1 MAAQFSSK
9 DFRAALSSFATG
21 VTIITARDL
30 KDEPIG
36 MTASSFNSVSMEP
49 PLVLWSI
56 AKSALSAPSFTN
68 AEFFAVH
75 VLASDQTEISNKFAI
90 KGEDKFSNINWSQDS
105 NGVPIIDGVS
115 SRFDCKTY
123 AIHEGGDHWIILGEV
138 IEIENNSKRGLVFS
152 EGSYSTTSAIRPNN
166 QIPNELDTGSNLID
180 ELLIYQL
187 ARASR
192 QVENLFHK
200 TVDEEELTIPEWRIL
215 ASLYGNASRSLSE
228 LCARTFVD
236 PGVIID
242 ILTRMSI
249 DNLCTLSDTK
259 SEMIITGTND
269 GMKRVAN
276 LFDAA
281 QNQENAILTDLNEIE
296 RVALIKQLKSIIRT
310 TNN

>member
-9 DFRAALSSFATG
+9 EFRAALSSFATG

-75 VLASDQTEISNKFAI
+75 VLASDQTDISNKFAI
-90 KGEDKFSNINWSQDS
+90 KGEDKFSNINWSPDS
-105 NGVPIIDGVS
+105 NGVPIISGVS

-138 IEIENNSKRGLVFS
+138 IEMENNSKRGFVFS
-152 EGSYSTTSAIRPNN
+152 ECSYSTTSAIRPNN
-166 QIPNELDTGSNLID
+166 QIPNKLDTGSSLID

-200 TVDEEELTIPEWRIL
+200 TVDEEGLTIPEWRIL
-215 ASLYGNASRSLSE
+215 ASLYGNTSRSFSE
-228 LCARTFVD
+228 
-236 PGVIID
+236 
-242 ILTRMSI
+242 
-249 DNLCTLSDTK
+249 
-259 SEMIITGTND
+259 
-269 GMKRVAN
+269 
-276 LFDAA
+276 
-281 QNQENAILTDLNEIE
+281 
-296 RVALIKQLKSIIRT
+296 
-310 TNN
+310 

>member
-123 AIHEGGDHWIILGEV
+123 AIHEG
-138 IEIENNSKRGLVFS
+138 
-152 EGSYSTTSAIRPNN
+152 
-166 QIPNELDTGSNLID
+166 
-180 ELLIYQL
+180 
-187 ARASR
+187 
-192 QVENLFHK
+192 
-200 TVDEEELTIPEWRIL
+200 
-215 ASLYGNASRSLSE
+215 
-228 LCARTFVD
+228 
-236 PGVIID
+236 
-242 ILTRMSI
+242 
-249 DNLCTLSDTK
+249 
-259 SEMIITGTND
+259 
-269 GMKRVAN
+269 
-276 LFDAA
+276 
-281 QNQENAILTDLNEIE
+281 
-296 RVALIKQLKSIIRT
+296 
-310 TNN
+310 